1 MRVRTLR
8 YIYIFL
14 DIFRG
19 YLLSKDIV
27 YKIFFAAHS
36 KDRSK
41 VFCVSF
47 GVERA
52 SSAQLEGC
60 PYERNVFY
68 SDATW
73 LF

>member
-8 YIYIFL
+8 YICIFL

-19 YLLSKDIV
+19 YLSKDII

-36 KDRSK
+36 KVSSK

-47 GVERA
+47 GAERA

-68 SDATW
+68 SDAAW
-73 LF
+73 LL